1 MREPTQQ
8 LIGKDGRVY
17 TYLIHDKC
25 TAFESGDY
33 DGNAEKVLTEDNLD
47 GNVRVLY
54 RGKEYLTGNRWHDLV
69 ELWLD
74 NKFYRTVRM
83 ASITVM
89 KQ

>member
-33 DGNAEKVLTEDNLD
+33 DSSAEKALI
-47 GNVRVLY
+47 
-54 RGKEYLTGNRWHDLV
+54 GKCKICGKTARNWFPQEEGAPYFCDKHDPLKRQK
-69 ELWLD
+69 E
-74 NKFYRTVRM
+74 
-83 ASITVM
+83 IE
-89 KQ
+89 